1 MIDRKHLSQRIAFG
15 TFRLLSLTVVGILF
29 AILGFIIYK
38 GIGVISW
45 EFLTTAPKDGMTA
58 GGIWPAIVGTFYL
71 MIGSALFAFPVGVM
85 SGIYMNEYAPK
96 GWIVRFIRM
105 MTNNLSGIPSI
116 VFGLF
121 GMALFVNYMG
131 FGDSILAGSL
141 TLGLLCVPLVIRT
154 TEEAL
159 KAIPDTLREG
169 SRALGATKLQT
180 IWHVI
185 LPMAMPNV
193 ITGLI
198 LALGRVSGETAP
210 ILFTCAAY
218 FLPQLPTSILDQ
230 CMALPYHLYVI
241 STSGTDMEAQLPLA
255 YGTALV
261 LIIIILFVNL
271 LANALRKY
279 FEKNAL
285 KGISMSIEE
294 RSVVAFIGPSG
305 CGKSTFLRLFNRMND
320 LIPNTRLTGEIH
332 IDGKDIYGKDVQVDE
347 LRKKVGMVFQRPNPF
362 PKSIFENVAYGLR
375 VNGVTDNSFIRQRV
389 EESLRGAALW
399 EEVKDKLK
407 VSAYALSGGQQQR
420 LCIARAMA
428 VSPSVLLMDEPAS
441 ALDPISTAK
450 VEELIHELKEQYTIV
465 IVTHNMQQAARVS
478 DKTAFFYLGQM
489 VEFDD
494 TKKIFTNPEKVETQ
508 NYITGRFG

>member
-1 MIDRKHLSQRIAFG
+1 MEVRSNNKAKHRSQKIAFG
-15 TFRLLSLTVVGILF
+15 LFRLLSLCIVLILF
-29 AILGFIIYK
+29 VILGFIIYK
-38 GIGVISW
+38 GIGAISW
-45 EFLTTAPKDGMTA
+45 EFITSSPTDGMTG

-71 MIGSALFAFPVGVM
+71 MVGSALFAFPVGVM

-96 GWIVRFIRM
+96 GKLVRFIRV

-159 KAIPDTLREG
+159 KAIPDSMREG

-180 IWHVI
+180 
-185 LPMAMPNV
+185 MGMPNI
-193 ITGLI
+193 ITGRI

-218 FLPQLPTSILDQ
+218 FLPHLPASILDQ

-261 LIIIILFVNL
+261 LIMIILLVNL

-279 FEKNAL
+279 FEK
-285 KGISMSIEE
+285 
-294 RSVVAFIGPSG
+294 
-305 CGKSTFLRLFNRMND
+305 
-320 LIPNTRLTGEIH
+320 
-332 IDGKDIYGKDVQVDE
+332 
-347 LRKKVGMVFQRPNPF
+347 
-362 PKSIFENVAYGLR
+362 R
-375 VNGVTDNSFIRQRV
+375 V
-389 EESLRGAALW
+389 
-399 EEVKDKLK
+399 
-407 VSAYALSGGQQQR
+407 
-420 LCIARAMA
+420 
-428 VSPSVLLMDEPAS
+428 
-441 ALDPISTAK
+441 
-450 VEELIHELKEQYTIV
+450 
-465 IVTHNMQQAARVS
+465 
-478 DKTAFFYLGQM
+478 KT
-489 VEFDD
+489 
-494 TKKIFTNPEKVETQ
+494 N
-508 NYITGRFG
+508 